1 MSRQNAQ
8 KVFVFPKDSLYNMSK
23 LYMLVFAHNV
33 SHKVKTWVFHGR
45 SANVKA
51 PAIECIWAVK

>member
-1 MSRQNAQ
+1 MLKKYLCFLKTLSA
-8 KVFVFPKDSLYNMSK
+8 MEESK
-23 LYMLVFAHNV
+23 LYMLVLAHNV
-33 SHKVKTWVFHGR
+33 SHKVKTWAFHGR